1 MAINRAVAMSVPGK
15 QLFLYLGVLCIFC
28 LIIQEI
34 YQTTQAYK
42 RRLNHVTTSI
52 DASKELNQNRGDETG
67 RQNTGDETED
77 QDTDDETEGQDTGD
91 ETEDQD
97 TGDET
102 EGQDTGDETED
113 QDTEDE
119 TEGQDTEDETEDQDT
134 EDETEGQDTEDE
146 TEGQNTEDETEGQ
159 DTGDETEGQDT
170 GDETEGQDTG
180 HETKGPDTEDETE
193 NQDTEDETEDQVTGH
208 ETGGYTNSNLISG
221 NKRENVRIKNNNS
234 LILINNYAQSSTP
247 NVNQSSTAQS
257 DEDYEISAAENYNDP
272 YRVEKLRLSQS
283 PYIYNED
290 VEKERI
296 KKSKSQTT
304 VLSVFAAVEGVSRQ
318 GFQMCAYDHCQFVD
332 NITRADAVIFSAS
345 YIRGNRMPEY
355 NRTSN
360 QRWLMY
366 TYDPAVKTYGLAR
379 DDVGSKFNLT
389 LTYQLDASY
398 PLVFGQLRRR
408 KLPEKDYD
416 KIYKGKTNHTAW
428 FVSHCITWSKREI
441 YVKRMR
447 KLIPVDIYGGC
458 SDRKC
463 GVIHYRTSDNSL
475 CLPMLSKQYKFYLAF
490 ENSFCKDYI
499 SEKFFKLF
507 QEVDV
512 IPVVRGG
519 FDYKKYLPSGIFVDA
534 ADFKTPEDLAKYL
547 LQLGSNQK
555 EYVKMLKRKN

>member
-52 DASKELNQNRGDETG
+52 DASKELNHDRGDETG
-67 RQNTGDETED
+67 RQNTGDETEGQD
-77 QDTDDETEGQDTGD
+77 TDDETEGQDTDDETEGQDTGD

-102 EGQDTGDETED
+102 EGQDIGDETED

-119 TEGQDTEDETEDQDT
+119 TEDQDTEDEIEGQDTEDEIEGQDTGDETEDQDTDDETEGQDTDDETEGQDT

-146 TEGQNTEDETEGQ
+146 TEGQ
-159 DTGDETEGQDT
+159 DTGH
-170 GDETEGQDTG
+170 ETEGQDTG
-180 HETKGPDTEDETE
+180 HETEG
-193 NQDTEDETEDQVTGH
+193 QDTGH
-208 ETGGYTNSNLISG
+208 ETERYKNSGDLISG
-221 NKRENVRIKNNNS
+221 NKKENVRIKNNNS

-257 DEDYEISAAENYNDP
+257 DEDYEISAVQNYNDP
-272 YRVEKLRLSQS
+272 YKVEKLRLSQS

-290 VEKERI
+290 VENERI

-355 NRTSN
+355 NRSSN

-416 KIYKGKTNHTAW
+416 TLK
-428 FVSHCITWSKREI
+428 S
-441 YVKRMR
+441 
-447 KLIPVDIYGGC
+447 P
-458 SDRKC
+458 
-463 GVIHYRTSDNSL
+463 
-475 CLPMLSKQYKFYLAF
+475 
-490 ENSFCKDYI
+490 
-499 SEKFFKLF
+499 FK
-507 QEVDV
+507 E
-512 IPVVRGG
+512 
-519 FDYKKYLPSGIFVDA
+519 
-534 ADFKTPEDLAKYL
+534 
-547 LQLGSNQK
+547 
-555 EYVKMLKRKN
+555 